1 MANLEEFR
9 AAVVAF
15 GERVA
20 KFRDKVTNEEAT
32 KVALILPFLGMLGY
46 DDRDPSEVAPEFP
59 ADFSDKY
66 KNRVDYAVLF
76 NGHPTIAVECKSVSN
91 VKKDDRGQLKA
102 YFNAV
107 KTVKLG
113 ILSDGVVFEFFIDSN
128 EPNMMDDD
136 PYLTIDFSRDPRTS
150 ISETALEGL
159 QALTKGA
166 FNPDTIS
173 ENARRSIMYRAFYD
187 YLAKEFGDPSTEFT
201 RFLLKENDMKH
212 VRTAALDAY
221 RSIAKAAFKDV
232 FDTHVLRQLAINTA
246 IPKAV
251 ARPEAPTATAPEA
264 TQKPEPGIVT
274 TEAELQ
280 AFETLRRRLAFLV
293 AGDQVL
299 FDAIGR
305 VQYRDYQGKMAVFY
319 QLERKGRLADIVTA
333 KDDTVRFVVMD
344 GGDAT
349 PIADLATAD
358 DRLKALFTKRV
369 AEVG

>member
-1 MANLEEFR
+1 
-9 AAVVAF
+9 
-15 GERVA
+15 
-20 KFRDKVTNEEAT
+20 
-32 KVALILPFLGMLGY
+32 
-46 DDRDPSEVAPEFP
+46 
-59 ADFSDKY
+59 
-66 KNRVDYAVLF
+66 
-76 NGHPTIAVECKSVSN
+76 
-91 VKKDDRGQLKA
+91 
-102 YFNAV
+102 
-107 KTVKLG
+107 
-113 ILSDGVVFEFFIDSN
+113 
-128 EPNMMDDD
+128 
-136 PYLTIDFSRDPRTS
+136 
-150 ISETALEGL
+150 
-159 QALTKGA
+159 
-166 FNPDTIS
+166 
-173 ENARRSIMYRAFYD
+173 
-187 YLAKEFGDPSTEFT
+187 
-201 RFLLKENDMKH
+201 MKH

-251 ARPEAPTATAPEA
+251 ARPEAPTAAAPEA

-274 TEAELQ
+274 TDAELQ
-280 AFETLRRRLAFLV
+280 TFETLRRRLAFLV